1 MPRRNTDLA
10 GAVLDALDSG
20 LAVLD
25 RDERVIAWNEWL
37 CSATGITARDAV
49 GKTLIE
55 LFPHISGSR
64 LTSAV
69 QAAMEFGSSTLLSHA
84 LHPALLPL
92 RTRAGR
98 PLLHN
103 VAVRP
108 VGLTSRL
115 GCLIQVADVT
125 LATERET
132 VLRLRQNARY
142 EAVVGTAPD
151 PILTFDDQALV
162 QLANPAA
169 EHEFG
174 YSVQELIGR
183 PLNTLL
189 ENAELWES
197 QWRAVLDG
205 KAVSWPLELVVRR
218 KDGSFS
224 FIDASASRWM
234 SNSRMFVTAILR
246 NVNARRAAEA
256 ALVRSNET
264 LEERVRERT
273 LDLERAHEQ
282 LRHSQK
288 MEAIG
293 QLTGGVAHDFNNL
306 LTPILGGLDILHR
319 RGASDP
325 RAARIID
332 GALQSAERAQ
342 TLVQRLLAFAR
353 RQPLRASAVDTADLV
368 RNMADLFGGTM
379 GPRVRLITDVPD
391 DLPSVRA
398 DPNQLEMAILNLA
411 VNGRDAMPD
420 GGTLTISADR
430 HEVGDIVGLVPGSYV
445 RLSVS
450 DTGIGMDPA
459 TLSRAVEPFFSTKG
473 IGKGTGLG
481 LSMIHG
487 LAAQLGGLLDLSST
501 PGVGTTVSIWLP
513 VAGPETEAAPSS
525 VRGEGDAQ
533 QGAGTVLLVDDED
546 LVRKATSHMLADLG
560 YAVIEASSADQALGC
575 LDDPRIT
582 VIVTDHLMPGMTGT
596 ELAREAR
603 ARGHLAPF
611 LIISGYS
618 ELDQVAPDLARLMK
632 PFREFELSAALQ
644 ALKRGGSVVLKGHS

>member
-1 MPRRNTDLA
+1 MPDRNADLA
-10 GAVLDALDSG
+10 RAVLDALDSG

-25 RDERVIAWNEWL
+25 RNERVMSWNEWFH
-37 CSATGITARDAV
+37 SASGISSAEAV
-49 GKTLIE
+49 GKTLTE
-55 LFPHISGSR
+55 LFPQVSGSR
-64 LTSAV
+64 LTAAV
-69 QAAMEFGSSTLLSHA
+69 QAAVEFGSSTLLSHA

-108 VGLTSRL
+108 VGLTSQL
-115 GCLIQVADVT
+115 GCLVQVADIT

-151 PILTFDDQALV
+151 PILTFDDQGLV

-169 EHEFG
+169 EQEFG
-174 YSVQELIGR
+174 YALEELIGR
-183 PLNTLL
+183 PLRSLL
-189 ENAELWES
+189 ENADLWETR
-197 QWRAVLDG
+197 WREVLDG
-205 KAVSWPLELVVRR
+205 APVAWPLELVVRR
-218 KDGSFS
+218 KNGSSS
-224 FIDASASRWM
+224 FVDASASRWI
-234 SNSRMFVTAILR
+234 SNSRVFVTAILR

-282 LRHSQK
+282 LRHAQK

-325 RAARIID
+325 RAPRIIE

-353 RQPLRASAVDTADLV
+353 RQPLRTSAVDMGELI
-368 RNMADLFGGTM
+368 RNMTDLFGGTM
-379 GPRVRLITDVPD
+379 GPRVRLVTDVPD
-391 DLPSVRA
+391 DLPPVRA
-398 DPNQLEMAILNLA
+398 DANQLEMAILNLA

-430 HEVGDIVGLVPGSYV
+430 VEGDNLAGLSPGSYV

-450 DTGIGMDPA
+450 DSGVGMDAA

-487 LAAQLGGLLDLSST
+487 LAAQLGGHLQLAST
-501 PGVGTTVSIWLP
+501 PAVGTTVSIWLP
-513 VAGPETEAAPSS
+513 VAGSEIAAAPAP
-525 VRGEGDAQ
+525 VRGDGEWQ
-533 QGAGTVLLVDDED
+533 RGAGTVLLVDDED
-546 LVRKATSHMLADLG
+546 LVRTATSHMLADLG
-560 YAVIEASSADQALGC
+560 YAVLEANSAVQALDQ

-582 VIVTDHLMPGMTGT
+582 HIITDHLMPGMTGT
-596 ELAREAR
+596 DLAREAQ
-603 ARGHLAPF
+603 ARGHPALI

-618 ELDQVAPDLARLMK
+618 ELDDVAPDLPRLMK
-632 PFREFELSAALQ
+632 PFRELELSAALQ
-644 ALKRGGSVVLKGHS
+644 ALNNNGSGGRGG